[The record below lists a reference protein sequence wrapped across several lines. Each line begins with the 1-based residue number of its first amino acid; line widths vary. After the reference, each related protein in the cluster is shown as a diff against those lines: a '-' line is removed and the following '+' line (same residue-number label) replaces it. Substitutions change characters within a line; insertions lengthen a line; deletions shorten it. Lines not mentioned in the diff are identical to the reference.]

1 MYLTMFQDAVN
12 KTLELY
18 NQCLQYYNDSMREL
32 TNAVEYINA
41 DYFEK
46 IHNKTKNEAIEKVW
60 PRHFDQFFL
69 ALF

>member
-18 NQCLQYYNDSMREL
+18 NQCLQYYNDSMREF
-32 TNAVEYINA
+32 TKAVEYINA

-46 IHNKTKNEAIEKVW
+46 IHNKTKNEAIEKV
-60 PRHFDQFFL
+60 
-69 ALF
+69 